1 MTKVQKRIVG
11 CIIAVTMFLLVA
23 AIVLPSIGGGIL
35 GPTGGGPSSDLS
47 QIAMAFVAYR
57 NSGPG
62 GELRNLPVKLGDS
75 AHVAAF
81 YLAKKERMYDASYYI
96 FNGDPLAPQTIPD
109 LVLLGNPQYSQ
120 RLAPNFAQT
129 TLSIVMAAN
138 ISLNAPLATTPLAWT
153 RGLRADG
160 TWSPDSPWSGRGG
173 HIAFLDGHVEWYDKI
188 YANATQGPT
197 LFKYG
202 TNQPTTNIHEALP
215 PGAFILGAE
224 PRPFVPEDSAANLPN
239 K

>member
-1 MTKVQKRIVG
+1 
-11 CIIAVTMFLLVA
+11 MFLLVA

-138 ISLNAPLATTPLAWT
+138 ISLNAPLATTPLAW
-153 RGLRADG
+153 
-160 TWSPDSPWSGRGG
+160 
-173 HIAFLDGHVEWYDKI
+173 YDKI